1 MPGGVSVLCLAQ
13 GCFKIVEFHIIETFI
28 SEMAVSIIQIQNYS
42 KDLIA
47 KVLLA
52 LQPKSILNQIYSNEE
67 IIYVQ
72 TWVFF
77 EKYFDHFKKGGAC

>member
-1 MPGGVSVLCLAQ
+1 MPGGASVLFLGQ
-13 GCFKIVEFHIIETFI
+13 GCFEVVEFHIIETFI
-28 SEMAVSIIQIQNYS
+28 SEMAVSLIQIQNYS

-52 LQPKSILNQIYSNEE
+52 LLPKSILNQFYSDEE

-72 TWVFF
+72 T
-77 EKYFDHFKKGGAC
+77 

>member
-1 MPGGVSVLCLAQ
+1 MPGGASVLFLGQ
-13 GCFKIVEFHIIETFI
+13 EFFKVDEFHIIETFI
-28 SEMAVSIIQIQNYS
+28 SEMAVSLIQIQNYS

-52 LQPKSILNQIYSNEE
+52 LLPKSILNQFHSNEE

-72 TWVFF
+72 T
-77 EKYFDHFKKGGAC
+77 